1 MCNKRIP
8 LTCGSYDF
16 HAHQD
21 RGYNIAVALQAS
33 RKLAHCQSLSNAI
46 DRNGSVFCD
55 VFDLTKHLGETQCW
69 QQNCICNEKYLLAVW
84 FHSFFFLFFFTIFVT
99 TLIVFVPSF
108 YSYSYKT
115 STNRYLCMTMPLQ
128 NCNAKSS
135 ASAEIHVDQDSLHC
149 TRQRQTTNKER
160 TKKNQKISSR

>member
-8 LTCGSYDF
+8 LTCGSHDC
-16 HAHQD
+16 HTHQD

-33 RKLAHCQSLSNAI
+33 CFIVHCQSLSNAI

-55 VFDLTKHLGETQCW
+55 VFDLTKHLGKTHER
-69 QQNCICNEKYLLAVW
+69 NEKYLLAVW
-84 FHSFFFLFFFTIFVT
+84 FHPFFFYYPIRHNIDSFCSKVLQLFIQNIYRT
-99 TLIVFVPSF
+99 
-108 YSYSYKT
+108 YH
-115 STNRYLCMTMPLQ
+115 YLCMTMPLQ

-149 TRQRQTTNKER
+149 TRQRQKTNKER
-160 TKKNQKISSR
+160 TRKKQKISSR

>member
-16 HAHQD
+16 HTHQD
-21 RGYNIAVALQAS
+21 RGYNIAVAS
-33 RKLAHCQSLSNAI
+33 RFLAHCQSLSNAI

-55 VFDLTKHLGETQCW
+55 VFDLTKHLGEIQWW

-84 FHSFFFLFFFTIFVT
+84 FHSFLFVCLFTIFVT
-99 TLIVFVPSF
+99 TLIGFVPSF

-115 STNRYLCMTMPLQ
+115 STYCYLCMTMPSQ

-135 ASAEIHVDQDSLHC
+135 AAAEIHVDQDSLHS

-160 TKKNQKISSR
+160 TRKKQNISSR